1 MTLSE
6 LVSDNY
12 DALNQT
18 DFYIYQYIVHHP
30 KEVQKMT
37 IYELAEQ
44 CNVSHTSI
52 LRFAKKLEL
61 DGFGELKVC
70 LKWELKHKKSFD
82 RNKVNL
88 IVGEYND
95 IINNL
100 LQKDMEDLMEKIHNA
115 KRVYIYATEQAQY
128 QVAQEMKREFIHS
141 GKLMVVVD
149 GVAELDFLLMQAVE
163 DDFFIIISQFGT
175 NESAVCLARA
185 LKNLNIPSLGIA
197 LNYKSEL
204 EKYVDYYIG
213 YQTESIQIGTENNY
227 HCSVP
232 LFLIANMLF
241 IRYIEFTYQ
250 YERGK

>member
-12 DALNQT
+12 DALNKN
-18 DFYIYQYIVHHP
+18 DFYIYQYIVHHQ

-44 CNVSHTSI
+44 CNISHTSI
-52 LRFAKKLEL
+52 LRFAKKLGL

-70 LKWELKHKKSFD
+70 LKWELNRKKKFD
-82 RNKVNL
+82 RDKVNL

-95 IINNL
+95 VI
-100 LQKDMEDLMEKIHNA
+100 KDMLHTDIEGLLEKIHNA
-115 KRVYIYATEQAQY
+115 QRVYIYATGQAQY
-128 QVAQEMKREFIHS
+128 LVAQEMKREFVHV

-149 GVAELDFLLMQAVE
+149 GLAELDFLLLQALE
-163 DDFFIIISQFGT
+163 NDFFIIISRSGVH
-175 NESAVCLARA
+175 ESAVCLARA
-185 LKNLNIPSLGIA
+185 LKNLGIPSLGIA
-197 LNYKSEL
+197 LDFMGEL

-213 YQTESIQIGTENNY
+213 YKTDSIQVGKEEQY
-227 HCSVP
+227 QCSVP

-250 YERGK
+250 NE

>member
-6 LVSDNY
+6 LVSKNY
-12 DALNQT
+12 DVLNEN
-18 DFYIYQYIVHHP
+18 DFYIYQYIVHHQ

-44 CNVSHTSI
+44 CNISHTSI
-52 LRFAKKLEL
+52 LRFAKKLGL
-61 DGFGELKVC
+61 DGFGELKVY
-70 LKWELKHKKSFD
+70 LKWELNRKKSFD
-82 RNKVNL
+82 RDKVSL

-95 IINNL
+95 IINDL
-100 LQKDMEDLMEKIHNA
+100 LHKDMEELLERIHNA

-149 GVAELDFLLMQAVE
+149 GLAELDFLLMQALK
-163 DDFFIIISQFGT
+163 DDFFIIISQFGD
-175 NESAVCLARA
+175 NESAVCLAKA

-204 EKYVDYYIG
+204 AKYVDYYIG
-213 YQTESIQIGTENNY
+213 YKTEWIQIGKEEQY

-241 IRYIEFTYQ
+241 IKYIEFTYQ
-250 YERGK
+250 NE

>member
-1 MTLSE
+1 MTLGE
-6 LVSDNY
+6 LVAQNY
-12 DALNQT
+12 EALNDN
-18 DFYIYQYIVHHP
+18 DFYIYQYIVHHQ

-44 CNVSHTSI
+44 CNISHTSI
-52 LRFAKKLEL
+52 LRFAKKLGL
-61 DGFGELKVC
+61 DGFGELKVY
-70 LKWELKHKKSFD
+70 LKWELNRKKSFD
-82 RNKVNL
+82 RDKVSL

-95 IINNL
+95 IINDL
-100 LQKDMEDLMEKIHNA
+100 LHKDMEELLEKIHNA

-149 GVAELDFLLMQAVE
+149 GLAELDFLLMQALK
-163 DDFFIIISQFGT
+163 DDFFIIISQFGD
-175 NESAVCLARA
+175 NESAVCLAKA

-204 EKYVDYYIG
+204 AKYVDYYIG
-213 YQTESIQIGTENNY
+213 YKTEWIQIGKEEQY

-241 IRYIEFTYQ
+241 IKYIEFTYQ
-250 YERGK
+250 ND

>member
-6 LVSDNY
+6 LVSKNY
-12 DALNQT
+12 DVLNEN
-18 DFYIYQYIVHHP
+18 DFYIYQYIVHHQ

-44 CNVSHTSI
+44 CNISHTSI
-52 LRFAKKLEL
+52 LRFAKKLGL
-61 DGFGELKVC
+61 DGFGELKVY
-70 LKWELKHKKSFD
+70 LKWELNRKKSFD
-82 RNKVNL
+82 RDKVSL

-95 IINNL
+95 IINDL
-100 LQKDMEDLMEKIHNA
+100 LHKDMEELLEKIHNA

-149 GVAELDFLLMQAVE
+149 GLAELDFLLMQALK
-163 DDFFIIISQFGT
+163 DDFFIIISQFGD
-175 NESAVCLARA
+175 NESAVCLAKA

-204 EKYVDYYIG
+204 AKYVDYYIG
-213 YQTESIQIGTENNY
+213 YKTEWIQIGKEEQY

-241 IRYIEFTYQ
+241 IKYIEFTYQ
-250 YERGK
+250 NE

>member
-6 LVSDNY
+6 LVSNNY
-12 DALNQT
+12 DVLNEN
-18 DFYIYQYIVHHP
+18 DFYIYQYIVHHQ

-44 CNVSHTSI
+44 CNISHTSI
-52 LRFAKKLEL
+52 LRFAKKLGL
-61 DGFGELKVC
+61 DGFGELKVY
-70 LKWELKHKKSFD
+70 LKWELNRKKSFD
-82 RNKVNL
+82 RDKVSL

-95 IINNL
+95 IINDL
-100 LQKDMEDLMEKIHNA
+100 LHKDMEELLEKIHNA

-128 QVAQEMKREFIHS
+128 LVAQEMKREFIHS

-149 GVAELDFLLMQAVE
+149 GLAELDFLLMQALK
-163 DDFFIIISQFGT
+163 DDFFIIISQFGDS
-175 NESAVCLARA
+175 ESAVCLAKA

-204 EKYVDYYIG
+204 AKYVDYYIG
-213 YQTESIQIGTENNY
+213 YKTEWIQIGKGEEQY

-241 IRYIEFTYQ
+241 IKYIEFTYQ
-250 YERGK
+250 NE

>member
-6 LVSDNY
+6 LVSNNY
-12 DALNQT
+12 DVLNEN
-18 DFYIYQYIVHHP
+18 DFYIYQYIVHHQ

-37 IYELAEQ
+37 IYELSEQ
-44 CNVSHTSI
+44 CNISHTSI
-52 LRFAKKLEL
+52 LRFAKKLGL
-61 DGFGELKVC
+61 DGFGELKVY
-70 LKWELKHKKSFD
+70 LKWELNRKKSFD
-82 RNKVNL
+82 RDKVRL

-95 IINNL
+95 IINDL
-100 LQKDMEDLMEKIHNA
+100 LHKGMEELLEKIHNA

-149 GVAELDFLLMQAVE
+149 GLAELDFLLMQALK
-163 DDFFIIISQFGT
+163 DDFFIIISQFGD
-175 NESAVCLARA
+175 NESAVCLAKA

-204 EKYVDYYIG
+204 AKYADYYIG
-213 YQTESIQIGTENNY
+213 YKTEWIQIGKEEQY

-241 IRYIEFTYQ
+241 IKYIEFTYQ
-250 YERGK
+250 YE

>member
-6 LVSDNY
+6 LVSNNY
-12 DALNQT
+12 DVLNEN
-18 DFYIYQYIVHHP
+18 DFYIYQYIVHHQ

-44 CNVSHTSI
+44 CNISHTSI
-52 LRFAKKLEL
+52 LRFAKKLGL
-61 DGFGELKVC
+61 DGFGELKVY
-70 LKWELKHKKSFD
+70 LKWELNRKKSFD
-82 RNKVNL
+82 RDKVRL

-95 IINNL
+95 IINDL
-100 LQKDMEDLMEKIHNA
+100 LHKGMEELLEKIHNA

-149 GVAELDFLLMQAVE
+149 GLAELDFLLMQALK
-163 DDFFIIISQFGT
+163 DDFFIIISQFGD
-175 NESAVCLARA
+175 NESAVCLAKA

-204 EKYVDYYIG
+204 AKYADYYIG
-213 YQTESIQIGTENNY
+213 YKTEWIQIGKEEQY

-241 IRYIEFTYQ
+241 IKYIEFTYQ
-250 YERGK
+250 ND

>member
-12 DALNQT
+12 DALNEN
-18 DFYIYQYIVHHP
+18 DFYIYQYIVHHQ

-44 CNVSHTSI
+44 CNISHTSI
-52 LRFAKKLEL
+52 LRFAKKLGL
-61 DGFGELKVC
+61 DGFGELKVY
-70 LKWELKHKKSFD
+70 LKWELNRKKSFD
-82 RNKVNL
+82 KDKVSL

-95 IINNL
+95 IINDL
-100 LQKDMEDLMEKIHNA
+100 LHKDMEELLEKIHNA

-149 GVAELDFLLMQAVE
+149 GLAELDFLLMQALK
-163 DDFFIIISQFGT
+163 DDFFIIISQFGD
-175 NESAVCLARA
+175 NESAVCLAKA
-185 LKNLNIPSLGIA
+185 LKNLKIPSLGIA

-204 EKYVDYYIG
+204 AKYVEYYIG
-213 YQTESIQIGTENNY
+213 YKTEWIQIGKEEQY

-241 IRYIEFTYQ
+241 IKYIEFTYQ
-250 YERGK
+250 NE

>member
-6 LVSDNY
+6 LVSNNY
-12 DALNQT
+12 DVLNEN
-18 DFYIYQYIVHHP
+18 DFYIYQYIVHHQ

-44 CNVSHTSI
+44 CNISHTSI
-52 LRFAKKLEL
+52 LRFAKKLGL
-61 DGFGELKVC
+61 DGFGELKVY
-70 LKWELKHKKSFD
+70 LKWELNRKKSFD
-82 RNKVNL
+82 RDKVSL

-95 IINNL
+95 IINDL
-100 LQKDMEDLMEKIHNA
+100 LHKDMEELLEKIHNA

-149 GVAELDFLLMQAVE
+149 GLAELDFLLMQALK
-163 DDFFIIISQFGT
+163 DDFFIIISQFGD
-175 NESAVCLARA
+175 NESAVCLAKA

-204 EKYVDYYIG
+204 AKYVDYYIG
-213 YQTESIQIGTENNY
+213 YKTEWIQIGKEEQY

-241 IRYIEFTYQ
+241 IKYIEFTYQ
-250 YERGK
+250 ND

>member
-6 LVSDNY
+6 LVSNNY
-12 DALNQT
+12 DTLNEN
-18 DFYIYQYIVHHP
+18 DFYIYQYIVHHQ

-44 CNVSHTSI
+44 CNISHTSI
-52 LRFAKKLEL
+52 LRFAKKLGL
-61 DGFGELKVC
+61 DGFGELKVY
-70 LKWELKHKKSFD
+70 LKWELNRKKSFD
-82 RNKVNL
+82 RNKVSL

-95 IINNL
+95 IINDL
-100 LQKDMEDLMEKIHNA
+100 LHKDMEELLEKIHNA

-149 GVAELDFLLMQAVE
+149 GLAELDFLLMQALK
-163 DDFFIIISQFGT
+163 DDFFIILSQFGD
-175 NESAVCLARA
+175 NESAVCLAKA
-185 LKNLNIPSLGIA
+185 LKNLKIPSLGIA
-197 LNYKSEL
+197 LTYKSEL
-204 EKYVDYYIG
+204 AKYADYYIG
-213 YQTESIQIGTENNY
+213 YKTEWIQIGKEEQY

-241 IRYIEFTYQ
+241 IKYIEFTYQ
-250 YERGK
+250 NE

>member
-6 LVSDNY
+6 LVLEKY
-12 DALNQT
+12 DALNKN
-18 DFYIYQYIVHHP
+18 DFYIYQYIVHHQ

-44 CNVSHTSI
+44 CNISNTSI
-52 LRFAKKLEL
+52 LRFAKKLGL

-70 LKWELKHKKSFD
+70 LKWELNRKKSFD
-82 RNKVNL
+82 RNKVSL

-95 IINNL
+95 IINDL
-100 LQKDMEDLMEKIHNA
+100 LEKDMEELLEKIHNA

-128 QVAQEMKREFIHS
+128 QVAQEMKREFVHS

-149 GVAELDFLLMQAVE
+149 GLAELDFLLLQALE
-163 DDFFIIISQFGT
+163 DDLFIIISQFGE
-175 NESAVCLARA
+175 NESAICLAKA
-185 LKNLNIPSLGIA
+185 LKNLGISSLGIA

-213 YQTESIQIGTENNY
+213 YKTDSIQIGREENY
-227 HCSVP
+227 YCSVP

-241 IRYIEFTYQ
+241 VKYIEFTYQ
-250 YERGK
+250 NE

>member
-6 LVSDNY
+6 LVSNNY
-12 DALNQT
+12 DTLNEN
-18 DFYIYQYIVHHP
+18 DFYIYQYIVHHQ

-44 CNVSHTSI
+44 CNISHTSI
-52 LRFAKKLEL
+52 LRFAKKLGL
-61 DGFGELKVC
+61 DGFGELKVY
-70 LKWELKHKKSFD
+70 LKWELNRKKSFD
-82 RNKVNL
+82 RNKVSL

-95 IINNL
+95 IINDL
-100 LQKDMEDLMEKIHNA
+100 LHKDMEELLEKIHNA

-149 GVAELDFLLMQAVE
+149 GLAELDFLLMQALK
-163 DDFFIIISQFGT
+163 DDFFIIISQFGD
-175 NESAVCLARA
+175 NESAVCLAKA
-185 LKNLNIPSLGIA
+185 LKNLKIPSLGIA
-197 LNYKSEL
+197 LTYKSEL
-204 EKYVDYYIG
+204 AKYADYYIG
-213 YQTESIQIGTENNY
+213 YKTEWIQIGKEEQY

-241 IRYIEFTYQ
+241 IKYIEFTYQ
-250 YERGK
+250 NE

>member
-6 LVSDNY
+6 LVSNNY
-12 DALNQT
+12 DTLNEN
-18 DFYIYQYIVHHP
+18 DFYIYQYIVHHQ

-44 CNVSHTSI
+44 CNISHTSI
-52 LRFAKKLEL
+52 LRFAKKLGL
-61 DGFGELKVC
+61 DGFGELKVY
-70 LKWELKHKKSFD
+70 LKWELNRKKSFD
-82 RNKVNL
+82 RDKVSL

-95 IINNL
+95 IINDL
-100 LQKDMEDLMEKIHNA
+100 LHKDMEELLEKIHNA

-149 GVAELDFLLMQAVE
+149 GLAELDFLLMQALK
-163 DDFFIIISQFGT
+163 DDFFIIISQFGD
-175 NESAVCLARA
+175 NESAVCLAKA

-204 EKYVDYYIG
+204 AKYVDYYIG
-213 YQTESIQIGTENNY
+213 YKTEWIQIGKEEQY

-241 IRYIEFTYQ
+241 IKYIEFTYQ
-250 YERGK
+250 ND

>member
-6 LVSDNY
+6 LVSNNY
-12 DALNQT
+12 DVLNEN
-18 DFYIYQYIVHHP
+18 DFYIYQYIVHHQ

-44 CNVSHTSI
+44 CNISHTSI
-52 LRFAKKLEL
+52 LRFAKKLGL
-61 DGFGELKVC
+61 DGFGELKVY
-70 LKWELKHKKSFD
+70 LKWELNRKKSFD
-82 RNKVNL
+82 RDKVSL

-95 IINNL
+95 IINDL
-100 LQKDMEDLMEKIHNA
+100 LHKDMEELLEKIHNA

-149 GVAELDFLLMQAVE
+149 GLAELDFLLMQALK
-163 DDFFIIISQFGT
+163 DDFFIIISQFGD
-175 NESAVCLARA
+175 NESAVCLAKA

-204 EKYVDYYIG
+204 AKYVDYYIG
-213 YQTESIQIGTENNY
+213 YKTEWIQIGKEEQY

-241 IRYIEFTYQ
+241 IKYIEFTYQ
-250 YERGK
+250 NE

>member
-1 MTLSE
+1 
-6 LVSDNY
+6 
-12 DALNQT
+12 
-18 DFYIYQYIVHHP
+18 
-30 KEVQKMT
+30 MT

-44 CNVSHTSI
+44 CNISHTSI
-52 LRFAKKLEL
+52 LRFAKKLGL
-61 DGFGELKVC
+61 DGFGELKVY
-70 LKWELKHKKSFD
+70 LKWELNRKKSFD
-82 RNKVNL
+82 RDKVSL

-95 IINNL
+95 IINDL
-100 LQKDMEDLMEKIHNA
+100 LHKDMEELLEKIHNA

-149 GVAELDFLLMQAVE
+149 GLAELDFLLMQALK
-163 DDFFIIISQFGT
+163 DDFFIIISQFGD
-175 NESAVCLARA
+175 NESAVCLAKA

-204 EKYVDYYIG
+204 AKYVDYYIG
-213 YQTESIQIGTENNY
+213 YKTEWIQIGKEEQY

-241 IRYIEFTYQ
+241 IKYIEFTYQ
-250 YERGK
+250 ND

>member
-6 LVSDNY
+6 LVLEKY
-12 DALNQT
+12 DALNKN
-18 DFYIYQYIVHHP
+18 DFYIYQYIVHHQ

-44 CNVSHTSI
+44 CNISHTSI
-52 LRFAKKLEL
+52 LRFAKKLGL

-70 LKWELKHKKSFD
+70 LKWELNRKKSFD
-82 RNKVNL
+82 RNKVSL

-95 IINNL
+95 IINDL
-100 LQKDMEDLMEKIHNA
+100 LEKDMEELLEKIHNA

-128 QVAQEMKREFIHS
+128 QVAQEMKREFVHS

-149 GVAELDFLLMQAVE
+149 GLAELDFLLLQALE
-163 DDFFIIISQFGT
+163 DDLFIIISQFGE
-175 NESAVCLARA
+175 NESAICLAKA
-185 LKNLNIPSLGIA
+185 LKNLGISSLGIA

-213 YQTESIQIGTENNY
+213 YKTDSIQIGREENY
-227 HCSVP
+227 YCSVP

-241 IRYIEFTYQ
+241 VKYIEFTYQ
-250 YERGK
+250 NE

>member
-6 LVSDNY
+6 LVSNNY
-12 DALNQT
+12 DNLNEN
-18 DFYIYQYIVHHP
+18 DFYIYQYIVHHQ

-44 CNVSHTSI
+44 CNISHTSI
-52 LRFAKKLEL
+52 LRFAKKLGL
-61 DGFGELKVC
+61 DGFGELKVY
-70 LKWELKHKKSFD
+70 LKWELNRKKSFD
-82 RNKVNL
+82 RNKVSL

-95 IINNL
+95 IINDL
-100 LQKDMEDLMEKIHNA
+100 LHKDMEELLEKIHNA

-149 GVAELDFLLMQAVE
+149 GLAELDFLLMQALK
-163 DDFFIIISQFGT
+163 DDFFIILSQFGD
-175 NESAVCLARA
+175 NESAVCLAKA
-185 LKNLNIPSLGIA
+185 LKNLKIPSLGIA
-197 LNYKSEL
+197 LTYKSEL
-204 EKYVDYYIG
+204 AKYADYYIG
-213 YQTESIQIGTENNY
+213 YKTEWIQVGKEEQY

-241 IRYIEFTYQ
+241 IKYIEFTYQ
-250 YERGK
+250 NE

>member
-6 LVSDNY
+6 LVSKNY
-12 DALNQT
+12 DVLNEN
-18 DFYIYQYIVHHP
+18 DFYIYQYIVHHQ

-44 CNVSHTSI
+44 CNISHTSI
-52 LRFAKKLEL
+52 LRFAKKLGL
-61 DGFGELKVC
+61 DGFGELKVY
-70 LKWELKHKKSFD
+70 LKWELNRKKSFD
-82 RNKVNL
+82 RDKVSL

-95 IINNL
+95 IINDL
-100 LQKDMEDLMEKIHNA
+100 LHKDMEELLEQIHNA

-149 GVAELDFLLMQAVE
+149 GLAELDFLLMQALK
-163 DDFFIIISQFGT
+163 DDFFIIISQFGD
-175 NESAVCLARA
+175 NESAVCLAKA

-204 EKYVDYYIG
+204 AKYVDYYIG
-213 YQTESIQIGTENNY
+213 YKTEWIQIGKEEQY

-241 IRYIEFTYQ
+241 IKYIEFTYQ
-250 YERGK
+250 NE

>member
-6 LVSDNY
+6 LVSNNY
-12 DALNQT
+12 DTLNEN
-18 DFYIYQYIVHHP
+18 DFYIYQYIVHHQ

-44 CNVSHTSI
+44 CNISHTSI
-52 LRFAKKLEL
+52 LRFAKKLGL
-61 DGFGELKVC
+61 DGFGELKVY
-70 LKWELKHKKSFD
+70 LKWELNRKKSFD
-82 RNKVNL
+82 RNKVSL

-95 IINNL
+95 IINDL
-100 LQKDMEDLMEKIHNA
+100 LHKDMEELLEKIHNA

-149 GVAELDFLLMQAVE
+149 GLAELDFLLMQALK
-163 DDFFIIISQFGT
+163 DDFFIILSQFGD
-175 NESAVCLARA
+175 NESAVCLAKA
-185 LKNLNIPSLGIA
+185 LKNLKIPSLGIA
-197 LNYKSEL
+197 LTYKSEL
-204 EKYVDYYIG
+204 AKYADYYIG
-213 YQTESIQIGTENNY
+213 YKTEWIQVGKEEQY

-241 IRYIEFTYQ
+241 IKYIEFTYQ
-250 YERGK
+250 NE